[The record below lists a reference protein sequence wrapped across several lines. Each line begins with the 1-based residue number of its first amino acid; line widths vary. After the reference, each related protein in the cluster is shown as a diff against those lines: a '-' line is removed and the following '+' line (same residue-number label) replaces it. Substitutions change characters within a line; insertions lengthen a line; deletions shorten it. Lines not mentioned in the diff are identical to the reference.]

1 MKIWA
6 MNWWVVRTCLCLVIL
21 NRQTYGRS
29 GRGSEDQATEVSSAL
44 VGESASGV
52 EESTN
57 TVGLEGRAGEGS
69 TPGSGS
75 RGSLLGLEELL
86 LGVGSLGLTVGVT
99 EDGAE
104 DGEGGEVVEG
114 SADSDGRRLNG
125 RKVCRNEESVTEL

>member
-1 MKIWA
+1 MLGYARVWRIS
-6 MNWWVVRTCLCLVIL
+6 

-29 GRGSEDQATEVSSAL
+29 GRGSEDQATEVGSTL

-57 TVGLEGRAGEGS
+57 TVGLEGRAGKGS

-86 LGVGSLGLTVGVT
+86 LGVGSLSLTVGVT

-104 DGEGGEVVEG
+104 DGEGGEVVES

-125 RKVCRNEESVTEL
+125 REVCRSEELVTVL